1 MVAVRG
7 RAFAQPNTQ
16 IDMSVRAGIRKDRK
30 LATGMCDEGLGF
42 HADVLRSGIQLDVAR
57 KAVAILSSA
66 PQAARRFAFGA
77 FQVHNSCIPHQE
89 AMP

>member
-1 MVAVRG
+1 MTVQG

-16 IDMSVRAGIRKDRK
+16 TDMSVRVGVRKDHK

-42 HADVLRSGIQLDVAR
+42 HADALRSGIQLDVAR

-66 PQAARRFAFGA
+66 PPSSTPVCIWCISGA
-77 FQVHNSCIPHQE
+77 
-89 AMP
+89 